1 MANTERNFL
10 KEDIEHYILML
21 CNVKTIIID
30 ESQIDLGLSK
40 LNWSKYRG
48 ISCDWAEFFG
58 RILDLVQQ
66 CFLNS
71 EDLGS
76 YGADGHD
83 YGNMWFGVYDAYG
96 DRISD
101 EICKD
106 HIWGNIVNE
115 ASEKIW
121 LIEKRRNEHITENL
135 EWFNYTPAT
144 NLSTFHTMQTSGVD
158 KLAQGGLQKTEKP
171 IIRSETTTVDVTN
184 NSDYIFDINHLFDE
198 QGTGFG
204 SGS

>member
-1 MANTERNFL
+1 
-10 KEDIEHYILML
+10 
-21 CNVKTIIID
+21 
-30 ESQIDLGLSK
+30 LG
-40 LNWSKYRG
+40 N
-48 ISCDWAEFFG
+48 
-58 RILDLVQQ
+58 
-66 CFLNS
+66 
-71 EDLGS
+71 

-106 HIWGNIVNE
+106 HIWGNIINE

-144 NLSTFHTMQTSGVD
+144 NLGLFHTMQTSGVD
-158 KLAQGGLQKTEKP
+158 QLTHGKAQGGLQKTEKT
-171 IIRSETTTVDVTN
+171 IKGSETTTVAVST
-184 NSDYIFDINHLFDE
+184 NSDYIFDINHLFAE
-198 QGTGFG
+198 QDTGFG